1 LGSKRFFLRKQ
12 RWKKSGKQQ
21 MPKYEIKVDTAN
33 CTGCLRCQLG
43 CSDLYTQAFNPA
55 AARIRVEVNGAD
67 CTIVF
72 TEDCTHCGACAD
84 NCYYDA
90 LKKKAKGE

>member
-1 LGSKRFFLRKQ
+1 
-12 RWKKSGKQQ
+12 
-21 MPKYEIKVDTAN
+21 MPKYEIEVDTAN

-43 CSDLYTQAFNPA
+43 CSDLYTKAFNPA

-72 TEDCTHCGACAD
+72 TEDFMSLLSTFS
-84 NCYYDA
+84 CYYDA
-90 LKKKAKGE
+90 LGKKLKENNA